1 MCSLYIKSDEVD
13 KLLKEI
19 AFIFIFVFVF
29 SLMNEYGV
37 AVPSEAV

>member
-1 MCSLYIKSDEVD
+1 MWSLYIKSDEVD

-19 AFIFIFVFVF
+19 VFIFVFVF

-37 AVPSEAV
+37 AVSSEAV